1 MSNLTDELRARV
13 LTLLQTIGVKVTDD
27 ENIELIAQGASGR
40 WIMRVRGV
48 IAIVWTNDRAD
59 NASFIP
65 AALGLAA
72 SGIAVPR
79 LLAQWQDEV
88 GNGACL
94 VTDLGSQDLLSSKEA
109 SWEQRRE
116 LYRLAFESLLPL
128 YALSPDWE
136 MQPPFDASLYGWEQQ
151 YFATHYLHR
160 HLGRADLADGFAL
173 QRVCR
178 ELVEDLSS
186 LPRMPIHRDCQ
197 SQNIMIQ
204 EGKAYLIDFQG
215 MRMGR
220 YEYDLASLIFDPYM
234 DFSWEERLELLSLW
248 EEMSGLP
255 VDRALLAAC
264 GMQRLMQALGA
275 YANIGYNQGKDW
287 YLSMIPSAQRAIHQL
302 ADIAPDGC
310 LAKQLYTCLLAHD
323 II

>member
-1 MSNLTDELRARV
+1 MSNLSNELRARV
-13 LTLLQTIGVKVTDD
+13 LSLLQSIGVKASED

-40 WIMRVRGV
+40 WVMRVRGV
-48 IAIVWTNDRAD
+48 IAIVWSNDRAD

-65 AALGLAA
+65 AAQGLAA

-79 LLAQWQDEV
+79 LLAQWQDGE

-94 VTDLGSQDLLSSKEA
+94 VTDLGAHDLLSFKDGD
-109 SWEQRRE
+109 WQQKRE

-128 YALSPDWE
+128 YALNPSWE
-136 MQPPFDASLYGWEQQ
+136 MQPPFDATLYDWEQQ
-151 YFATHYLHR
+151 YFATHYLRR
-160 HLGRADLADGFAL
+160 HLGQVELAESFAQL
-173 QRVCR
+173 RVCR

-197 SQNIMIQ
+197 SQNIMMH
-204 EGKAYLIDFQG
+204 EGVAYLIDFQG

-234 DFSWEERLELLSLW
+234 DFSWEERLELLAIW

-287 YLSMIPSAQRAIHQL
+287 YLSMIPPAQRAIHQL

-310 LAKQLYTCLLAHD
+310 LAKQLYTCLLTSD